1 MPICAAYRTPT
12 SEFLRPVTGGEGV
25 PTRRRRGVAY
35 PAKVHSVQI
44 AAAAAP
50 TTDAAPFAL
59 RIVAL
64 IVLLAIAVVLGGTGY
79 LGWRGR
85 LTPSGKLGVRTAS
98 ALTDWESFE
107 LTNRVAGLPTLVAGA
122 IAAFSGLAAFGLPTL
137 LGTLVAAVIG
147 LVAAIALA
155 AAGGVMGD
163 RAAKMMLASKPNG
176 PASCVGCA
184 CGGCEAPAAG

>member
-1 MPICAAYRTPT
+1 
-12 SEFLRPVTGGEGV
+12 
-25 PTRRRRGVAY
+25 
-35 PAKVHSVQI
+35 VHSVQI

-50 TTDAAPFAL
+50 TSDAAPFAL
-59 RIVAL
+59 RVVL
-64 IVLLAIAVVLGGTGY
+64 LVVLLAIAVLLGTTGY

-85 LTPSGKLGVRTAS
+85 LTPSGRLGVRTPS

-107 LTNRVAGLPTLVAGA
+107 LTNRVAGLPTLVAGL
-122 IAAFSGLAAFGLPTL
+122 IAAFSGTAAFGLSTL
-137 LGTLVAAVIG
+137 LGSLVAAGIG
-147 LVAAIALA
+147 LVAAIVLT

-184 CGGCEAPAAG
+184 CGGCEAPAVG